1 MYEVEIKYPL
11 DDPARVT
18 EALRRLGAR
27 FGEPVRQTDRYYGH
41 PCRDF
46 AATDEAL
53 RLRSTGDGVVITW
66 KGPRLGGD
74 TKTRRE
80 IELPVGL
87 PAATP
92 EATLVQWD
100 ALLGA
105 LGFRRVRE
113 VAKERLPGVLD
124 WQGGTVTVSIDR
136 VPGLGAFLE
145 IEVLAAES
153 GVAEAE
159 SGLRT
164 LAGVLGC
171 GTPERRSYLEMIIAR
186 GGDS

>member
-1 MYEVEIKYPL
+1 M
-11 DDPARVT
+11 
-18 EALRRLGAR
+18 
-27 FGEPVRQTDRYYGH
+27 
-41 PCRDF
+41 
-46 AATDEAL
+46 
-53 RLRSTGDGVVITW
+53 
-66 KGPRLGGD
+66 
-74 TKTRRE
+74 
-80 IELPVGL
+80 
-87 PAATP
+87 
-92 EATLVQWD
+92 
-100 ALLGA
+100 
-105 LGFRRVRE
+105 
-113 VAKERLPGVLD
+113 AKERLPGVLD

-159 SGLRT
+159 SGLRA